1 MDAVTRRRFLE
12 LSGVLSTG
20 TFAAACSG
28 SHGHSGGAPHGGAV
42 MTPGGPVTSGAQL
55 GAAAQHA
62 PLVAG
67 QGVLVM
73 VTLYGGND
81 GLNTV
86 IPYADGAYHDSRPDL
101 AFTDKEVLDL
111 GEGLGFNPAMT
122 GLHAMWQRKLCA
134 VVRGVGYPK
143 PNHSHFVSM
152 DIWQTASPGEPTG
165 SGWLGRWLDAQPDDQ
180 LRALRAISVGG
191 TLPPLLGGTK
201 TAGSS
206 LPLGQ
211 FRLPKAGPLDS
222 GFMALGGASAQD
234 SVMAAY
240 AARDVSDLFTVAKT
254 FTPALES
261 AKKAGGSNKTPAA
274 GGNTT
279 PAAGAAGAAGGNAKV
294 AKGSALAQQLDI
306 VAECINASVPT
317 RVYSVSLGG
326 FDTHSAEKQTQQ
338 QLWGEVDQAVVDFQN
353 AISAGPHGKNVVT
366 VLYTEF
372 GRRVKANANEGTD
385 HGTAGPVLVVGEPVN
400 GGFYGEQPSLT
411 DLDSGDLKFS
421 TDFRSV
427 YATLLDK
434 VLGADP
440 VQVLGADQPRVG
452 FL

>member
-1 MDAVTRRRFLE
+1 MDTVTRRRFLE
-12 LSGVLSTG
+12 LSGVMSTG
-20 TFAAACSG
+20 AFAAACSS
-28 SHGHSGGAPHGGAV
+28 SHGHPVGAPTL
-42 MTPGGPVTSGAQL
+42 TPSGPQTSGAQL

-62 PLVAG
+62 PLAAG
-67 QGVLVM
+67 QGVLVL

-86 IPYADGAYHDSRPDL
+86 IPYADPAYAGSRPDL
-101 AFTDKEVLDL
+101 AYSASQVLDL
-111 GEGLGFNPAMT
+111 GQGLGFNPAMT
-122 GLHAMWQRKLCA
+122 GLHQMWQRKLCA
-134 VVRGVGYPK
+134 VVRGVGYPQ

-152 DIWQTASPGEPTG
+152 DIWQTATPGEPTG

-180 LRALRAISVGG
+180 IRALKAVSVGG
-191 TLPPLLGGTK
+191 TLPPVLGGTK

-206 LPLGQ
+206 LPIGQ
-211 FRLPKAGPLDS
+211 FRLPKPGPLDT
-222 GFMALGGASAQD
+222 GFTGLGQPSSQD
-234 SVMAAY
+234 SPTAAY
-240 AARDVSDLFTVAKT
+240 AARDVADLITVAKT
-254 FTPALES
+254 FTPALAS
-261 AKKAGGSNKTPAA
+261 AQS
-274 GGNTT
+274 
-279 PAAGAAGAAGGNAKV
+279 AAGAKGAKGDKATKAAGNPAKA
-294 AKGSALAQQLDI
+294 AKSSALAQQLDI

-326 FDTHSAEKQTQQ
+326 FDTHSAEKGTQST
-338 QLWGEVDQAVVDFQN
+338 LWGEVDKAVTDFQN
-353 AISAGPHGKNVVT
+353 AIAAGPHGKNVVT

-372 GRRVKANANEGTD
+372 GRRVHANANQGTD
-385 HGTAGPVLVVGEPVN
+385 HGTAGPVLVLGEPVN

-411 DLDSGDLKFS
+411 DLDDGDLKFS

-440 VQVLGADQPRVG
+440 AQILGQDQPRIA

>member
-1 MDAVTRRRFLE
+1 MMDTVTRRRFLE
-12 LSGVLSTG
+12 LSGVMSTG
-20 TFAAACSG
+20 AFAAACSG
-28 SHGHSGGAPHGGAV
+28 SHGHTAAGPKDGTTMS
-42 MTPGGPVTSGAQL
+42 PGGPMTSGAQL
-55 GAAAQHA
+55 GAAAQHS
-62 PLVAG
+62 PLAAG
-67 QGVLVM
+67 TGVLVL

-86 IPYADGAYHDSRPDL
+86 IPYADPAYHDARPDL
-101 AFTDKEVLDL
+101 AYTDKEALDL

-122 GLHAMWQRKLCA
+122 GLHEMWQRKLCA
-134 VVRGVGYPK
+134 VVRGVGYPQ

-152 DIWQTASPGEPTG
+152 DIWQTASPLEPTG

-180 LRALRAISVGG
+180 IRALKAISVGG
-191 TLPPLLGGTK
+191 TLPPLLGGTR

-211 FRLPKAGPLDS
+211 FRLPKPGPMDS
-222 GFMALGGASAQD
+222 GFMGLGQSSSQD
-234 SVMAAY
+234 SALAAY
-240 AARDVSDLFTVAKT
+240 AARDVADLFTVAKT

-261 AKKAGGSNKTPAA
+261 AKKAAGNNKTP
-274 GGNTT
+274 
-279 PAAGAAGAAGGNAKV
+279 AGAAGGSGKAAKS
-294 AKGSALAQQLDI
+294 SALAQQLDI
-306 VAECINASVPT
+306 VAQCINASVPT

-326 FDTHSAEKQTQQ
+326 FDTHSAEKGTQS
-338 QLWGEVDQAVVDFQN
+338 QLWGEVDKAVVDFQN
-353 AISAGPHGKNVVT
+353 AVAAGPHGKDVVT

-372 GRRVKANANEGTD
+372 GRRVHANANQGTD
-385 HGTAGPVLVVGEPVN
+385 HGTAGPVLVLGEPVN

-411 DLDSGDLKFS
+411 DLDNGDLKFS

-440 VQVLGADQPRVG
+440 GQVLGQDQPRIA

>member
-1 MDAVTRRRFLE
+1 MDTVTRRRFLE
-12 LSGVLSTG
+12 LSGVMSTG
-20 TFAAACSG
+20 AFAAACSG
-28 SHGHSGGAPHGGAV
+28 SHGHPVGAPTL
-42 MTPGGPVTSGAQL
+42 TPSGPQTSGAQL

-62 PLVAG
+62 PLAAG
-67 QGVLVM
+67 QGVLVL

-86 IPYADGAYHDSRPDL
+86 IPYTDPAYTSARPDL
-101 AFTDKEVLDL
+101 AYSAGQVLDL

-122 GLHAMWQRKLCA
+122 GLHEMWQRKLCA
-134 VVRGVGYPK
+134 VVRGVGYPQ

-152 DIWQTASPGEPTG
+152 DIWQTATPGEPTG

-180 LRALRAISVGG
+180 MRALKAISVGG

-206 LPLGQ
+206 LPIGQ
-211 FRLPKAGPLDS
+211 FRLPKAGPLDT
-222 GFMALGGASAQD
+222 GFMGLGQPSPQD
-234 SVMAAY
+234 SPVAAY
-240 AARDVSDLFTVAKT
+240 ASRDVADLFTVAKT
-254 FTPALES
+254 FTPALAS
-261 AKKAGGSNKTPAA
+261 AKNAA
-274 GGNTT
+274 AN
-279 PAAGAAGAAGGNAKV
+279 AAGNAKAAAGPP
-294 AKGSALAQQLDI
+294 AKAAKSSPLAQQLAI

-317 RVYSVSLGG
+317 RVYSVSQGG
-326 FDTHSAEKQTQQ
+326 FDTHSAEKGTQST
-338 QLWGEVDQAVVDFQN
+338 LWGEVDKAVVDFQN
-353 AISAGPHGKNVVT
+353 AIAGGPHAKGVVT

-372 GRRVKANANEGTD
+372 GRRVHANANQGTD
-385 HGTAGPVLVVGEPVN
+385 HGTAGPVLVLGEPVN
-400 GGFYGEQPSLT
+400 GGFHGEQPSLT
-411 DLDSGDLKFS
+411 DLDNGDLKFS

-440 VQVLGADQPRVG
+440 AQILGQDQARIA

>member
-1 MDAVTRRRFLE
+1 MDTVTRRRFLE

-20 TFAAACSG
+20 TFAAACSS
-28 SHGHSGGAPHGGAV
+28 SHHNNATGPHGGTI
-42 MTPGGPVTSGAQL
+42 MSPGGPTTSGAQL
-55 GAAAQHA
+55 GAAAQHS
-62 PLVAG
+62 PLTPG
-67 QGVLVM
+67 QGVLVL

-86 IPYADGAYHDSRPDL
+86 IPYADPAYHDSRPDL

-122 GLHAMWQRKLCA
+122 GLYAMWQRKLCA

-152 DIWQTASPGEPTG
+152 DIWQTASPTSPTG

-180 LRALRAISVGG
+180 IRALKAISVGG
-191 TLPPLLGGTK
+191 TLPPLLGGTR

-206 LPLGQ
+206 LPIGQ
-211 FRLPKAGPLDS
+211 FRLPKPGPLDS
-222 GFMALGGASAQD
+222 GFEALGQTSPQD
-234 SVMAAY
+234 SAMAAY

-254 FTPALES
+254 FSPALDS
-261 AKKAGGSNKTPAA
+261 AKKASGDNKTPAA
-274 GGNTT
+274 GANGKA
-279 PAAGAAGAAGGNAKV
+279 PKASG
-294 AKGSALAQQLDI
+294 LAQQLDI

-338 QLWGEVDQAVVDFQN
+338 QLWAEVDKAVVDFQN
-353 AISAGPHGKNVVT
+353 AIAAGPHGKNVVT
-366 VLYTEF
+366 ALYTEF

-385 HGTAGPVLVVGEPVN
+385 HGTAGPLFVLGEPVN
-400 GGFYGEQPSLT
+400 GGFYGEQPSLK
-411 DLDSGDLKFS
+411 DLDNGDLKFT

-440 VQVLGADQPRVG
+440 VQVLGADQPRIA

>member
-1 MDAVTRRRFLE
+1 
-12 LSGVLSTG
+12 
-20 TFAAACSG
+20 
-28 SHGHSGGAPHGGAV
+28 
-42 MTPGGPVTSGAQL
+42 
-55 GAAAQHA
+55 
-62 PLVAG
+62 
-67 QGVLVM
+67 
-73 VTLYGGND
+73 
-81 GLNTV
+81 
-86 IPYADGAYHDSRPDL
+86 
-101 AFTDKEVLDL
+101 
-111 GEGLGFNPAMT
+111 
-122 GLHAMWQRKLCA
+122 MWQRKLCA
-134 VVRGVGYPK
+134 VVRGVGYPT

-152 DIWQTASPGEPTG
+152 DIWQTASPASPSG

-180 LRALRAISVGG
+180 LRALKAISVGG
-191 TLPPLLGGTK
+191 TLPPLLGGTR

-211 FRLPKAGPLDS
+211 FKLPKPGPLNT
-222 GFMALGGASAQD
+222 GFVALGQASPQD
-234 SVMAAY
+234 PPLAAY

-261 AKKAGGSNKTPAA
+261 AKKAPADNKTP
-274 GGNTT
+274 
-279 PAAGAAGAAGGNAKV
+279 AAGGNAKV
-294 AKGSALAQQLDI
+294 AKSSALAQQLDV

-326 FDTHSAEKQTQQ
+326 FDTHSAEKQTQS
-338 QLWGEVDQAVVDFQN
+338 QLWAEVDQAVVDFQN
-353 AISAGPHGKNVVT
+353 AIAAGPHGKDVVT

-385 HGTAGPVLVVGEPVN
+385 HGTAGPVLVIGEPVN
-400 GGFYGEQPSLT
+400 GGFHGDQPSLT
-411 DLDSGDLKFS
+411 NLDNGDLKFT

-440 VQVLGADQPRVG
+440 AQALGQDFQRIA

>member
-1 MDAVTRRRFLE
+1 MDTVTRRRFLE
-12 LSGVLSTG
+12 LSGVMSTG
-20 TFAAACSG
+20 AFAAACSS
-28 SHGHSGGAPHGGAV
+28 SHGHPVGAPAL
-42 MTPGGPVTSGAQL
+42 TPSGPQTSGAQL

-62 PLVAG
+62 PLAAG
-67 QGVLVM
+67 QGVLVL

-86 IPYADGAYHDSRPDL
+86 IPYADKAYAASRPDL
-101 AFTDKEVLDL
+101 AYSASQVLDL
-111 GEGLGFNPAMT
+111 GDGLGFNPAMT
-122 GLHAMWQRKLCA
+122 GLHQMWQRKLCA
-134 VVRGVGYPK
+134 VVRGVGYPQ

-152 DIWQTASPGEPTG
+152 DIWQTATPGEPAN

-180 LRALRAISVGG
+180 IRALKAISVGG

-206 LPLGQ
+206 LPIGQ
-211 FRLPKAGPLDS
+211 FHLPKAGPLDT
-222 GFMALGGASAQD
+222 GFQGLGKQSAQD
-234 SVMAAY
+234 SAVTAY
-240 AARDVSDLFTVAKT
+240 AARDVADLFTVAKT
-254 FTPALES
+254 FTPALAS
-261 AKKAGGSNKTPAA
+261 AANSAGSTAGSTTANSKSAAKAAAKPAKAG
-274 GGNTT
+274 
-279 PAAGAAGAAGGNAKV
+279 
-294 AKGSALAQQLDI
+294 KGSALAQQLDI

-326 FDTHSAEKQTQQ
+326 FDTHSAEKGTQSD
-338 QLWGEVDQAVVDFQN
+338 LWGEVDKAVVDFQN
-353 AISAGPHGKNVVT
+353 AIASGPHGKNVVT
-366 VLYTEF
+366 MLYTEF
-372 GRRVKANANEGTD
+372 GRRVHANANEGTD
-385 HGTAGPVLVVGEPVN
+385 HGTAGPVLLLGEPVN

-411 DLDSGDLKFS
+411 DLDDGDLKFG

-440 VQVLGADQPRVG
+440 AQILGADQPRIA

>member
-1 MDAVTRRRFLE
+1 MDTVTRRRFLE
-12 LSGVLSTG
+12 LSGVMSTG
-20 TFAAACSG
+20 AFAAACSS
-28 SHGHSGGAPHGGAV
+28 SHGHPAAAPAL
-42 MTPGGPVTSGAQL
+42 TPGGPTTSGAQL
-55 GAAAQHA
+55 GAAAQHS
-62 PLVAG
+62 PLTPG
-67 QGVLVM
+67 QGVVVL

-86 IPYADGAYHDSRPDL
+86 IPYADPAYHDSRPDL
-101 AFTDKEVLDL
+101 AYAASDILDL
-111 GEGLGFNPAMT
+111 GDGLGFNPAMT
-122 GLHAMWQRKLCA
+122 GLHELWQRKLCA
-134 VVRGVGYPK
+134 VVRGVGYPQ

-152 DIWQTASPGEPTG
+152 DIWQTATPGEPTG
-165 SGWLGRWLDAQPDDQ
+165 SGWLGRWLDALPDDQ
-180 LRALRAISVGG
+180 IRALKAISVGG

-206 LPLGQ
+206 LPIGQ
-211 FRLPKAGPLDS
+211 FRLPRPGPLDN
-222 GFMALGGASAQD
+222 GFMALGQPSAQD
-234 SVMAAY
+234 SALAAY
-240 AARDVSDLFTVAKT
+240 ASRDVADLFTVAKT
-254 FTPALES
+254 FSPALAS
-261 AKKAGGSNKTPAA
+261 ASTTAGKTAAKGVGKAKAAA
-274 GGNTT
+274 GG
-279 PAAGAAGAAGGNAKV
+279 AAKAAKT
-294 AKGSALAQQLDI
+294 SALAQQLDI

-326 FDTHSAEKQTQQ
+326 FDTHSAEKGTQS
-338 QLWGEVDQAVVDFQN
+338 QLWGEVDKAVVDFQN
-353 AISAGPHGKNVVT
+353 AIAAGPHGKNVVT

-411 DLDSGDLKFS
+411 DLDDGDLKFN

-440 VQVLGADQPRVG
+440 AQVLGQDQPRLA

>member
-1 MDAVTRRRFLE
+1 MDTVTRRRFLE
-12 LSGVLSTG
+12 LSGVMSTG
-20 TFAAACSG
+20 AFAAACSG
-28 SHGHSGGAPHGGAV
+28 SHGHPVGAPKL
-42 MTPGGPVTSGAQL
+42 TPSGPQTSGAQL
-55 GAAAQHA
+55 GAAAQHSPLA
-62 PLVAG
+62 PG
-67 QGVLVM
+67 QGVLVL

-86 IPYADGAYHDSRPDL
+86 IPYTDPAYSGSRPDL
-101 AFTDKEVLDL
+101 AYSAGEVLDL
-111 GEGLGFNPAMT
+111 GDGLGFNPAMT
-122 GLHAMWQRKLCA
+122 GLHEMWQRKVCA
-134 VVRGVGYPK
+134 VVRGVGYPQ

-180 LRALRAISVGG
+180 LRALKAISVGG

-206 LPLGQ
+206 LPIGQ

-222 GFMALGGASAQD
+222 GFTALGQPSAQD
-234 SVMAAY
+234 SPVAAY
-240 AARDVSDLFTVAKT
+240 AARDVADLFTVAKT
-254 FTPALES
+254 FTPALAS
-261 AKKAGGSNKTPAA
+261 VKNAGEGNGNGKTA
-274 GGNTT
+274 
-279 PAAGAAGAAGGNAKV
+279 NAKA
-294 AKGSALAQQLDI
+294 AKNSSLAQQLDI

-326 FDTHSAEKQTQQ
+326 FDTHSAEKGTQSM
-338 QLWGEVDQAVVDFQN
+338 LWGEVDKAVVDFQN
-353 AISAGPHGKNVVT
+353 AIAAGPHGKNVVT

-372 GRRVKANANEGTD
+372 GRRVHANANQGTD
-385 HGTAGPVLVVGEPVN
+385 HGTAGPVLVLGEPVN

-411 DLDSGDLKFS
+411 DLDAGDLKFT

-440 VQVLGADQPRVG
+440 AQILGQDQPRIA

>member
-1 MDAVTRRRFLE
+1 MDTVTRRRFLE

-28 SHGHSGGAPHGGAV
+28 SHSHTAQGQNTGEPHTGAV

-55 GAAAQHA
+55 GAAAQHS
-62 PLVAG
+62 PLTPG
-67 QGVLVM
+67 QGVLVL

-86 IPYADGAYHDSRPDL
+86 IPYTDAAYHDARPDL

-111 GEGLGFNPAMT
+111 GDGLGFNPAMT

-152 DIWQTASPGEPTG
+152 DIWQTASPTEPTG

-180 LRALRAISVGG
+180 LRALKAISVGG
-191 TLPPLLGGTK
+191 TLPPLLGGTR

-206 LPLGQ
+206 LPIGQ
-211 FRLPKAGPLDS
+211 FRLPKPGPLNS
-222 GFMALGGASAQD
+222 GFVALGQSSPQD
-234 SVMAAY
+234 PPMAAY

-261 AKKAGGSNKTPAA
+261 AKKAAGDNKTPA
-274 GGNTT
+274 GGDTGKT
-279 PAAGAAGAAGGNAKV
+279 GGA
-294 AKGSALAQQLDI
+294 AKGSALAQQLAI
-306 VAECINASVPT
+306 VAQCINASVPT

-326 FDTHSAEKQTQQ
+326 FDTHSAEKQTQS
-338 QLWGEVDQAVVDFQN
+338 QLWGEVDKAVVDFQN
-353 AISAGPHGKNVVT
+353 AVSAGPHGKNVVT

-385 HGTAGPVLVVGEPVN
+385 HGTAGPVLVLGEPVN

-411 DLDSGDLKFS
+411 DLDNGDLKFT

-440 VQVLGADQPRVG
+440 AQILGGDQPRIS

>member
-1 MDAVTRRRFLE
+1 MDTVTRRRFLE
-12 LSGVLSTG
+12 LSGVLTTG

-28 SHGHSGGAPHGGAV
+28 SHGHSADAAHPHSSV
-42 MTPGGPVTSGAQL
+42 TTMTPGGPTTSAAQL

-62 PLVAG
+62 PLNPG
-67 QGVLVM
+67 QGVLVL

-86 IPYADGAYHDSRPDL
+86 IPYADAAYHDARPDL

-111 GEGLGFNPAMT
+111 GDGLGFNPAMT

-152 DIWQTASPGEPTG
+152 DIWQTASPTEPAG

-180 LRALRAISVGG
+180 TRALKAISVGG
-191 TLPPLLGGTK
+191 TLPPLLGGTR

-206 LPLGQ
+206 LPISQ
-211 FRLPKAGPLDS
+211 FRLPKPGPLES
-222 GFMALGGASAQD
+222 GFVALGRSSAQD
-234 SVMAAY
+234 SPMAAY

-254 FTPALES
+254 CTPALES
-261 AKKAGGSNKTPAA
+261 AKNAA
-274 GGNTT
+274 GGTKT
-279 PAAGAAGAAGGNAKV
+279 GGNGKAGKS
-294 AKGSALAQQLDI
+294 AALAQQLDI

-326 FDTHSAEKQTQQ
+326 FDTHSAEKQTQA
-338 QLWGEVDQAVVDFQN
+338 QLWAEVDKAVVDFQN
-353 AISAGPHGKNVVT
+353 AITAGPHGKDVVT

-385 HGTAGPVLVVGEPVN
+385 HGTAGPVLVLGEPVN

-411 DLDSGDLKFS
+411 DLDNGDLKFT

-440 VQVLGADQPRVG
+440 ARILGADQPRIA

>member
-1 MDAVTRRRFLE
+1 MDTVTRRRFLE
-12 LSGVLSTG
+12 LSGVMSTG
-20 TFAAACSG
+20 AFAAACSS
-28 SHGHSGGAPHGGAV
+28 SHGHPVGAPTL
-42 MTPGGPVTSGAQL
+42 TPSGPQTSGAQL

-62 PLVAG
+62 PLTAG
-67 QGVLVM
+67 QGVLVL

-86 IPYADGAYHDSRPDL
+86 IPYADPAYTSSRPDL
-101 AFTDKEVLDL
+101 AYSASQVLDL

-122 GLHAMWQRKLCA
+122 GLHQMWQRKLCA
-134 VVRGVGYPK
+134 VVRGVGYPQ

-152 DIWQTASPGEPTG
+152 DIWQTATPGEPTG

-180 LRALRAISVGG
+180 IRALKAISVGG

-206 LPLGQ
+206 LPIGQ
-211 FRLPKAGPLDS
+211 FRLPEPGPMDT
-222 GFMALGGASAQD
+222 GFMALGQPSSQD
-234 SVMAAY
+234 APTTAY
-240 AARDVSDLFTVAKT
+240 AARDVADLFTVAKT

-261 AKKAGGSNKTPAA
+261 ATKNTGTTAKTKAAA
-274 GGNTT
+274 GN
-279 PAAGAAGAAGGNAKV
+279 PAKA

-326 FDTHSAEKQTQQ
+326 FDTHSAEKGTQST
-338 QLWGEVDQAVVDFQN
+338 LWGEVDKAVTDFQN
-353 AISAGPHGKNVVT
+353 TIAAGPHGKNVVT
-366 VLYTEF
+366 MLYTEF
-372 GRRVKANANEGTD
+372 GRRVHANANQGTD
-385 HGTAGPVLVVGEPVN
+385 HGTAGPVLLLGEPVN
-400 GGFYGEQPSLT
+400 GGFYGQQPSLT
-411 DLDSGDLKFS
+411 DLDDGDLKFS

-434 VLGADP
+434 VIGADP
-440 VQVLGADQPRVG
+440 AQILGQDQPRIAFV
-452 FL
+452 

>member
-1 MDAVTRRRFLE
+1 MDTVTRRRFLE
-12 LSGVLSTG
+12 LSGVMSTG
-20 TFAAACSG
+20 AFAAACSN
-28 SHGHSGGAPHGGAV
+28 SHGPSGGNA
-42 MTPGGPVTSGAQL
+42 MTPGGPQTSGAQL
-55 GAAAQHA
+55 GAAAQHS
-62 PLVAG
+62 PLTPG
-67 QGVLVM
+67 QGVLVL

-86 IPYADGAYHDSRPDL
+86 IPYADPAYQDARPDL
-101 AFTDKEVLDL
+101 AYTDKEVLDL

-122 GLHAMWQRKLCA
+122 GLHEMWQRKLCA
-134 VVRGVGYPK
+134 VVRGVGYPQ

-152 DIWQTASPGEPTG
+152 DIWQTASPTEPTG

-180 LRALRAISVGG
+180 IRALKAISVGG

-206 LPLGQ
+206 LPIGQ
-211 FRLPKAGPLDS
+211 FRLPKPGPLDS
-222 GFMALGGASAQD
+222 GFTALGQASPQD
-234 SVMAAY
+234 SPMVAY

-254 FTPALES
+254 FSPALAS
-261 AKKAGGSNKTPAA
+261 AKKAVGGNKTPAA
-274 GGNTT
+274 GS
-279 PAAGAAGAAGGNAKV
+279 GAKAKNAKT
-294 AKGSALAQQLDI
+294 SALAQQLAV
-306 VAECINASVPT
+306 VAECVNASVPT

-326 FDTHSAEKQTQQ
+326 FDTHSAEKGTQS
-338 QLWGEVDQAVVDFQN
+338 QLWSEVDRAIIDFQN
-353 AISAGPHGKNVVT
+353 AIATGPHGKDVVT

-385 HGTAGPVLVVGEPVN
+385 HGTAGPVLVLGEPVT

-411 DLDSGDLKFS
+411 NLDNGDLKFT

-440 VQVLGADQPRVG
+440 AQVLGQDQPRIA

>member
-1 MDAVTRRRFLE
+1 MDTVTRRRFLE
-12 LSGVLSTG
+12 LSGVMSTG
-20 TFAAACSG
+20 AFAAACSG
-28 SHGHSGGAPHGGAV
+28 SHGHTAAGPGAPQP
-42 MTPGGPVTSGAQL
+42 TPGGPMTSGAQL
-55 GAAAQHA
+55 GAAAQHS
-62 PLVAG
+62 PLTPG
-67 QGVLVM
+67 SGVLVL

-86 IPYADGAYHDSRPDL
+86 IPYADAAYHDARPDL
-101 AFTDKEVLDL
+101 AYTDSQVLDL
-111 GEGLGFNPAMT
+111 GEGLGFNPSMT
-122 GLHAMWQRKLCA
+122 GLHEMWQRKLCA
-134 VVRGVGYPK
+134 VVRGVGYPQ

-152 DIWQTASPGEPTG
+152 DIWQTATPGEPTG

-180 LRALRAISVGG
+180 VRALKAISVGG

-206 LPLGQ
+206 LPVGQ
-211 FRLPKAGPLDS
+211 FRLPKPGPLGS
-222 GFMALGGASAQD
+222 GFMGLGQSSAQD
-234 SVMAAY
+234 SPVAAY
-240 AARDVSDLFTVAKT
+240 AARDVADLFEVAKT
-254 FTPALES
+254 FSPALAS
-261 AKKAGGSNKTPAA
+261 ATATAGATGKAGK
-274 GGNTT
+274 GN
-279 PAAGAAGAAGGNAKV
+279 GGNAKPGG
-294 AKGSALAQQLDI
+294 ANGKSMKNSALAQQLDI

-326 FDTHSAEKQTQQ
+326 FDTHSAEKGTQS
-338 QLWGEVDQAVVDFQN
+338 QLWGEVDKAVVDFQN
-353 AISAGPHGKNVVT
+353 AIAGGPHGKDVVT

-372 GRRVKANANEGTD
+372 GRRVHANANEGTD
-385 HGTAGPVLVVGEPVN
+385 HGTAGPVLVLGQPVN

-411 DLDSGDLKFS
+411 DLDNGDLKFS

-440 VQVLGADQPRVG
+440 AQILGQDQPRIA

>member
-1 MDAVTRRRFLE
+1 MDTVTRRRFLE
-12 LSGVLSTG
+12 LSGVMSTG
-20 TFAAACSG
+20 AFAAACSS
-28 SHGHSGGAPHGGAV
+28 SHGHPVGAPAL
-42 MTPGGPVTSGAQL
+42 TPGGPTTSGAQL

-62 PLVAG
+62 PLAAG
-67 QGVLVM
+67 SGVLVL

-86 IPYADGAYHDSRPDL
+86 IPYADPAYNSSRPDL
-101 AFTDKEVLDL
+101 AYTAAQVLDL
-111 GEGLGFNPAMT
+111 GDGLGFNPAMT
-122 GLHAMWQRKLCA
+122 GLHEMWQRKLCA
-134 VVRGVGYPK
+134 VVRGVGYPQ

-152 DIWQTASPGEPTG
+152 DIWQTATPGEPTG

-180 LRALRAISVGG
+180 IRALRAISVGG

-206 LPLGQ
+206 LPIGQ
-211 FRLPKAGPLDS
+211 FRLPKPGPLDS
-222 GFMALGGASAQD
+222 GFMGLGQPSAQD
-234 SVMAAY
+234 SALAAY

-254 FTPALES
+254 FSPALAS
-261 AKKAGGSNKTPAA
+261 AKNAAGNTKTAKTPAA
-274 GGNTT
+274 G
-279 PAAGAAGAAGGNAKV
+279 AGATGGTSAAKAAKT
-294 AKGSALAQQLDI
+294 SALAQQLDI

-326 FDTHSAEKQTQQ
+326 FDTHSAEKGTQS
-338 QLWGEVDQAVVDFQN
+338 QLWGEVDKAVVDFQN
-353 AISAGPHGKNVVT
+353 SIAGGPHGKDVVT

-372 GRRVKANANEGTD
+372 GRRVHANANQGTD
-385 HGTAGPVLVVGEPVN
+385 HGTAGPVLVIGEPVN

-411 DLDSGDLKFS
+411 DLDNGDLKFS

-440 VQVLGADQPRVG
+440 AQILGQDQPRIA

>member
-1 MDAVTRRRFLE
+1 MDTVTRRRFLE
-12 LSGVLSTG
+12 LSGVVGTG

-28 SHGHSGGAPHGGAV
+28 SSSHPQAT
-42 MTPGGPVTSGAQL
+42 MTPSGPTTTPAQL

-62 PLVAG
+62 PLQQG
-67 QGVLVM
+67 QGVLVL

-86 IPYADGAYHDSRPDL
+86 IPYTDAAYHDARPDL
-101 AFTDKEVLDL
+101 AYTDKEVLDL

-122 GLHAMWQRKLCA
+122 GLHQLWQRKLCA

-152 DIWQTASPGEPTG
+152 DIWQTASPTEPSG

-180 LRALRAISVGG
+180 VRALKAISVGG

-206 LPLGQ
+206 LPVGQ
-211 FRLPKAGPLDS
+211 FRLPKGALNTGFQDLGKPSAGEP
-222 GFMALGGASAQD
+222 ATT
-234 SVMAAY
+234 AY
-240 AARDVSDLFTVAKT
+240 AARDVTDLFTVAKT
-254 FTPALES
+254 FTPALAA
-261 AKKAGGSNKTPAA
+261 AKQTPAK
-274 GGNTT
+274 
-279 PAAGAAGAAGGNAKV
+279 GAAKPKTSG
-294 AKGSALAQQLDI
+294 LAQQLDI
-306 VAECINASVPT
+306 VAACVNASVPT

-326 FDTHSAEKQTQQ
+326 FDTHSAEKSTQS
-338 QLWGEVDQAVVDFQN
+338 QLWAEVDQALVDFQN
-353 AISAGPHGKNVVT
+353 TISAGPHGKNVVT
-366 VLYTEF
+366 VVYTEF

-385 HGTAGPVLVVGEPVN
+385 HGTAGPMLILGDPVN

-411 DLDSGDLKFS
+411 NLDQGDLKFT

-427 YATLLDK
+427 YATVLDK
-434 VLGADP
+434 VLAAD
-440 VQVLGADQPRVG
+440 VTQVLGQDYPRLAFV
-452 FL
+452 

>member
-1 MDAVTRRRFLE
+1 MDTVTRRRFLE
-12 LSGVLSTG
+12 LSGVMSTG
-20 TFAAACSG
+20 AFAAACSS
-28 SHGHSGGAPHGGAV
+28 SHGHPVGAPAL
-42 MTPGGPVTSGAQL
+42 TPGGPQTSGAQL

-62 PLVAG
+62 PLAAG
-67 QGVLVM
+67 QGVLVL

-86 IPYADGAYHDSRPDL
+86 IPYADPAYSSSRPDL
-101 AFTDKEVLDL
+101 AYSASQVLDL
-111 GEGLGFNPAMT
+111 GDGLGFNPAMT
-122 GLHAMWQRKLCA
+122 GLHEMWQRKLCA
-134 VVRGVGYPK
+134 VVRGVGYPQ

-180 LRALRAISVGG
+180 IRALKAISVGG

-206 LPLGQ
+206 LPIGQ
-211 FRLPKAGPLDS
+211 FRLPGSGPLDA
-222 GFMALGGASAQD
+222 GFTGLGQPSAQD
-234 SVMAAY
+234 SPVAAY
-240 AARDVSDLFTVAKT
+240 AARDVADLFTVAKT
-254 FTPALES
+254 FTPALAS
-261 AKKAGGSNKTPAA
+261 
-274 GGNTT
+274 
-279 PAAGAAGAAGGNAKV
+279 AAGAAGAKG
-294 AKGSALAQQLDI
+294 AKGAKAAKGAAKGAAKAAKSSALAQQLDI

-326 FDTHSAEKQTQQ
+326 FDTHSAEKGTQST
-338 QLWGEVDQAVVDFQN
+338 LWGEVDKAVTDFQN
-353 AISAGPHGKNVVT
+353 AIAAGPHGKNVVT

-372 GRRVKANANEGTD
+372 GRRVHANANEGTD
-385 HGTAGPVLVVGEPVN
+385 HGTAGPVLVLGEPVN
-400 GGFYGEQPSLT
+400 GGFYGAQPSLT
-411 DLDSGDLKFS
+411 DLDDGDLKFS

-440 VQVLGADQPRVG
+440 AQILGQDQPRIA

>member
-1 MDAVTRRRFLE
+1 MDTVTRRRFLE
-12 LSGVLSTG
+12 LSGVMSTG
-20 TFAAACSG
+20 AFAAACSS
-28 SHGHSGGAPHGGAV
+28 SHGHPVGAPTL
-42 MTPGGPVTSGAQL
+42 TPSGPQTSGAQL

-62 PLVAG
+62 PLAAG
-67 QGVLVM
+67 QGVLVL

-86 IPYADGAYHDSRPDL
+86 IPYADPAYNSSRPDL
-101 AFTDKEVLDL
+101 AYSAGQVLDL

-122 GLHAMWQRKLCA
+122 GLHQMWQRKLCA
-134 VVRGVGYPK
+134 VVRGVGYPQ

-152 DIWQTASPGEPTG
+152 DIWQTATPGEPTG

-180 LRALRAISVGG
+180 IRALKAISVGG

-206 LPLGQ
+206 LPIGQ
-211 FRLPKAGPLDS
+211 FRLPKPGPMDT
-222 GFMALGGASAQD
+222 GFMGLGQPSSQD
-234 SVMAAY
+234 APTAAY
-240 AARDVSDLFTVAKT
+240 AARDVADLFTVAKT

-261 AKKAGGSNKTPAA
+261 ATKKTGTAAKTKAAA
-274 GGNTT
+274 GN
-279 PAAGAAGAAGGNAKV
+279 PAKA

-326 FDTHSAEKQTQQ
+326 FDTHSAEKGTQST
-338 QLWGEVDQAVVDFQN
+338 LWGEVDKAVTDFQN
-353 AISAGPHGKNVVT
+353 TIAAGPYGKNVVT

-372 GRRVKANANEGTD
+372 GRRVHANANQGTD
-385 HGTAGPVLVVGEPVN
+385 HGTAGPVLVLGEPVN
-400 GGFYGEQPSLT
+400 GGFYGQQPSLT
-411 DLDSGDLKFS
+411 DLDDGDLKFG

-440 VQVLGADQPRVG
+440 AQILGQDQPRIA

>member
-28 SHGHSGGAPHGGAV
+28 SHSQPAPGQSTGSHTGPA
-42 MTPGGPVTSGAQL
+42 MTPGGPQTSAAQL

-62 PLVAG
+62 PLTPG
-67 QGVLVM
+67 QGVLVL

-86 IPYADGAYHDSRPDL
+86 IPYTDAAYHDSRPDL

-111 GEGLGFNPAMT
+111 GDGLGFNPAMT
-122 GLHAMWQRKLCA
+122 GLHTMWQRKLCA

-152 DIWQTASPGEPTG
+152 DIWQTASPAEPAG

-180 LRALRAISVGG
+180 LRALKAISVGG
-191 TLPPLLGGTK
+191 TLPPLLGGVR

-211 FRLPKAGPLDS
+211 FRLPKPGPLDS
-222 GFMALGGASAQD
+222 GFVALGRSSPQD
-234 SVMAAY
+234 SAMAAY
-240 AARDVSDLFTVAKT
+240 AARDVSDLFAVAKT
-254 FTPALES
+254 FTPALAS
-261 AKKAGGSNKTPAA
+261 AKKAAADNKTPAPA
-274 GGNTT
+274 GDGKT
-279 PAAGAAGAAGGNAKV
+279 AKS
-294 AKGSALAQQLDI
+294 SALAQQLAV
-306 VAECINASVPT
+306 VAECVNASVPT

-326 FDTHSAEKQTQQ
+326 FDTHSAEKQTQS
-338 QLWGEVDQAVVDFQN
+338 QLWAEVDQAVVGFQN

-385 HGTAGPVLVVGEPVN
+385 HGTAGPVLVLGEPVT

-411 DLDSGDLKFS
+411 DLDNGDLKFT

-440 VQVLGADQPRVG
+440 ARILGADQPRMA

>member
-1 MDAVTRRRFLE
+1 TRRRFLE

-20 TFAAACSG
+20 TFAAACSA
-28 SHGHSGGAPHGGAV
+28 SHPHPATATNPHPGTAI
-42 MTPGGPVTSGAQL
+42 TPGGPMTSAAQL
-55 GAAAQHA
+55 GAAAQHT
-62 PLVAG
+62 PLTPG
-67 QGVLVM
+67 QGVLVL

-86 IPYADGAYHDSRPDL
+86 IPYTDPAYHDSRPDL

-111 GEGLGFNPAMT
+111 GDNLGFNPAMA

-152 DIWQTASPGEPTG
+152 DIWQTASPAGPSG

-180 LRALRAISVGG
+180 IRALKAISVGG

-206 LPLGQ
+206 LPIGQ
-211 FRLPKAGPLDS
+211 FRLPKPGPLDS
-222 GFMALGGASAQD
+222 GFMALGQSSAQD
-234 SVMAAY
+234 SAMSAY

-261 AKKAGGSNKTPAA
+261 ANSANSANPSKKNAGNNKTPA
-274 GGNTT
+274 
-279 PAAGAAGAAGGNAKV
+279 PAANGKPATKT
-294 AKGSALAQQLDI
+294 SALAQQLAI
-306 VAECINASVPT
+306 VAQCINASVPT

-326 FDTHSAEKQTQQ
+326 FDTHSAEKQTQS

-353 AISAGPHGKNVVT
+353 AISSGPHGKNVVT

-385 HGTAGPVLVVGEPVN
+385 HGTAGPVLVLGEPVN

-411 DLDSGDLKFS
+411 DLDNGDLKFT

-440 VQVLGADQPRVG
+440 VQVLGADQPRIA

>member
-1 MDAVTRRRFLE
+1 MDTVTRRRFLE
-12 LSGVLSTG
+12 LSGVMSTG
-20 TFAAACSG
+20 AFAAACSS
-28 SHGHSGGAPHGGAV
+28 SHGHPGSAPTP
-42 MTPGGPVTSGAQL
+42 TPGGPTTSGAQL
-55 GAAAQHA
+55 GAAAQHS
-62 PLVAG
+62 PLTPG
-67 QGVLVM
+67 QGVVVL

-86 IPYADGAYHDSRPDL
+86 IPYADPAYHDARPDL
-101 AFTDKEVLDL
+101 AYTASDILDL
-111 GEGLGFNPAMT
+111 GDGLGFNPAMT
-122 GLHAMWQRKLCA
+122 GLHELWQRKLCA
-134 VVRGVGYPK
+134 VVRGVGYPQ

-152 DIWQTASPGEPTG
+152 DIWQTATPGEPTG

-180 LRALRAISVGG
+180 IRALKAISVGG

-206 LPLGQ
+206 LPIGQ
-211 FRLPKAGPLDS
+211 FRLPEPGPLDN
-222 GFMALGGASAQD
+222 GFMALGQPSAQD
-234 SVMAAY
+234 SALVAY
-240 AARDVSDLFTVAKT
+240 ASRDVADLFTVAKT
-254 FTPALES
+254 FSPALAS
-261 AKKAGGSNKTPAA
+261 ASKAAGKTAGKAKAAA
-274 GGNTT
+274 GG
-279 PAAGAAGAAGGNAKV
+279 AAKAAKT
-294 AKGSALAQQLDI
+294 SALAQQLDI

-326 FDTHSAEKQTQQ
+326 FDTHSAEKGTQS
-338 QLWGEVDQAVVDFQN
+338 QLWGEVDKAVVDFQN
-353 AISAGPHGKNVVT
+353 AIAAGPHGKNVVT

-372 GRRVKANANEGTD
+372 GRRVTANANEGTD

-411 DLDSGDLKFS
+411 DLDDGDLKFN

-440 VQVLGADQPRVG
+440 AQVLGQDQPRLA